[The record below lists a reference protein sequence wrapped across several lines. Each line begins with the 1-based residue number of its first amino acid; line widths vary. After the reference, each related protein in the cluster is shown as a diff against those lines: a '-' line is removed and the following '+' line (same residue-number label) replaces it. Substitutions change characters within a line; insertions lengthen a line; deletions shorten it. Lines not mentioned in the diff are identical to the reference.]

1 MDINW
6 FPGHMTKSLRMM
18 DENIDLIDVLIYVLD
33 SRAPASCINPAFNKY
48 TQKLPVVYVL
58 NKIDLADPVA
68 TDDWKKY
75 LTDKNSAALCLNST
89 MSGSSKAINKLTTEL
104 CFDKIKKYEIKGV
117 KAVLRAMVIGVPNS
131 GKSTLINN
139 LCGKTKAVTGNKA
152 GVTRGKQWVRVT
164 DYLEILD
171 TPGTLYPKINDQTLA
186 KHLAYLGSI
195 KDEVL
200 DVYELALELLK
211 ELYLINKKIIDNR
224 YNIESTDDALAT
236 LEKIAVAKGLRK
248 KGGIIDEERASLMII
263 DDFRKGRMGRITLDV
278 VK

>member
-18 DENIDLIDVLIYVLD
+18 DENINLIDVLIYVLD
-33 SRAPASCINPAFNKY
+33 SRAPASCLNPAFDKY
-48 TQKLPVVYVL
+48 IEKLPVVYVL
-58 NKIDLADPVA
+58 NKIDLADPAA
-68 TDDWKKY
+68 TNDWKSC
-75 LTDKNSAALCLNST
+75 LTGENSAAVCLNST
-89 MSGSSKAINKLTTEL
+89 MSGSSKAINKLAIEL
-104 CFDKIKKYEIKGV
+104 CRDKIKKYENKGV

-139 LCGKTKAVTGNKA
+139 LCGKTKAITGDKA

-171 TPGTLYPKINDQTLA
+171 TPGTLYPKMNDQNLA

-195 KDEVL
+195 KDEIL
-200 DVYELALELLK
+200 DIYELATELLK
-211 ELYLINKKIIDNR
+211 ELYVIDKTIVDAR
-224 YNIESTDDALAT
+224 YNIESTNDSLAT
-236 LEKIAVAKGLRK
+236 LEKIAISKGLRK
-248 KGGIIDEERASLMII
+248 KGGIIDEERASLMVV
-263 DDFRKGRMGRITLDV
+263 DDFRKGRMGRITLDF